1 MAMKIFSK
9 FVFLTLLF
17 ILSVGAAVSV
27 GVAARAADEPRY
39 QTWQG
44 DDPARAA
51 LVERLNSLIDD
62 AERARS
68 ADPNFLADLRA
79 AIDAQGPTARSASEP
94 VENASSASADAAR
107 AAAPKA
113 TAANNSDGSFLSTIT
128 DNLDGLTSGG
138 GGLLDS
144 ITGGSSSGSDGGG
157 VLSNADIGA
166 GLRQALQFASEHVV
180 SQLGAVDGF
189 NLDSLIHIPLPKS
202 LDKVRDALEM
212 VRMAGLLEDLELR
225 LNRAAELATPRA
237 KELFLGAIEDM
248 TLDDVRGILSG
259 PDDAATQYFQR
270 TTSAGL
276 SDAMRPI
283 IDNALNEAGAVQV
296 YEQTMGEYDSLPF
309 MPDVKADLTA
319 HVLTLGLKG
328 IFHYIAKE
336 EASIRNEPVKRTTD
350 LLRRVFG

>member
-1 MAMKIFSK
+1 MKIISK
-9 FVFLTLLF
+9 FAILTLLF
-17 ILSVGAAVSV
+17 TLTVGAAVSV
-27 GVAARAADEPRY
+27 GVAVRAADEPRY

-44 DDPARAA
+44 DDPATAA
-51 LVERLNSLIDD
+51 LVERLNSLIED
-62 AERARS
+62 AERARA

-79 AIDAQGPTARSASEP
+79 AIAAQGQTARSANEP
-94 VENASSASADAAR
+94 AENASAARASADAPR
-107 AAAPKA
+107 A
-113 TAANNSDGSFLSTIT
+113 TAPRDSGGSLLSTIT
-128 DNLDGLTSGG
+128 DSLDGLTGG

-144 ITGGSSSGSDGGG
+144 LTGGSSSGSGDSSGGGG

-180 SQLGAVDGF
+180 AQLGAVDGF

-202 LDKVRDALEM
+202 LNRVRDALEL
-212 VRMAGLLEDLELR
+212 VRMAGLLDDLELR

-237 KELFLGAIEDM
+237 KALFLGAIEDM

-283 IDNALNEAGAVQV
+283 VDSALNEAGAVQV

-336 EASIRNEPVKRTTD
+336 EAAIRNEPVKRTTD

>member
-1 MAMKIFSK
+1 MKIISK
-9 FVFLTLLF
+9 LVILTLLF
-17 ILSVGAAVSV
+17 TLSVGAAVSV
-27 GVAARAADEPRY
+27 GVAVRAADEPRY

-44 DDPARAA
+44 DDPAKAA

-68 ADPNFLADLRA
+68 ADPNILADLRA
-79 AIDAQGPTARSASEP
+79 AIDAQGQTARSASEP
-94 VENASSASADAAR
+94 VENVSSARAGTDAPR
-107 AAAPKA
+107 ATAPK
-113 TAANNSDGSFLSTIT
+113 DGGGSLLSTIS
-128 DNLDGLTSGG
+128 DSLDGLTGGG

-144 ITGGSSSGSDGGG
+144 LTGGSSSDSGGGG

-166 GLRQALQFASEHVV
+166 GLRQALEFASEHVV
-180 SQLGAVDGF
+180 AQLGAVDGF

-202 LDKVRDALEM
+202 LNRVRDALEM
-212 VRMAGLLEDLELR
+212 VRMAGLLDDLELR

-237 KELFLGAIEDM
+237 KALFLGAIEDM

-283 IDNALNEAGAVQV
+283 VESALNEAGAVQA
-296 YEQTMGEYDSLPF
+296 YERTMGEYDSLPF
-309 MPDVKADLTA
+309 LPDVKADLTA
-319 HVLTLGLKG
+319 HVLQLGLSG
-328 IFHYIAKE
+328 IFHYIAVE
-336 EASIRNEPVKRTTD
+336 EAAIRNEPVKRTTD